1 MRSYALDPLCFLSAQ
16 ASMTLLVELL
26 LDNTAGTQMLA
37 LTQAIGVIA
46 AQTALEIDASE
57 AGNAHVLQRVRG
69 GFIDVG
75 QNNQTPSDCRVSTR
89 ECAPLVLGRSCL
101 WAAICNVCDSYRM

>member
-1 MRSYALDPLCFLSAQ
+1 
-16 ASMTLLVELL
+16 MTLLVELL